1 MLQRFWD
8 ADMGAF
14 FDTARDHEALI
25 GRPRE
30 ITDNATPSGMSMA
43 VEALLRLW
51 AFSGGERY
59 YDVASRV
66 LTTLAPAA
74 LAQPSAFSNLL
85 CALDDYIGPFS
96 EVAIVGEED
105 DERTQRLWRAA
116 SGRYLPRA
124 VLATGSGAA
133 SPSGDPPLLEGR
145 GTIAG
150 APAAYVCRRFV
161 CKRPVT
167 DPDALTTLLLDEVE

>member
-8 ADMGAF
+8 ADIGAF

-51 AFSGGERY
+51 ALSGGERY

-105 DERTQRLWRAA
+105 DERTQRLWRGGVLGATCHARSSPQDPAPRLHQATHRCSRDVVPSPARPLRMCAGASSA
-116 SGRYLPRA
+116 SGP
-124 VLATGSGAA
+124 
-133 SPSGDPPLLEGR
+133 
-145 GTIAG
+145 
-150 APAAYVCRRFV
+150 
-161 CKRPVT
+161 
-167 DPDALTTLLLDEVE
+167 